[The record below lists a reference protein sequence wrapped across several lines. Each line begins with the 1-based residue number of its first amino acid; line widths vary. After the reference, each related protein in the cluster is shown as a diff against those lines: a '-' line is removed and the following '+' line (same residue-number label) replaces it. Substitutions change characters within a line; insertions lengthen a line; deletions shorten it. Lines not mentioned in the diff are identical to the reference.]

1 MSSLQI
7 TTPADLEVLAQSFD
21 LKFKEIMKAITSQK
35 VSQQNDETYLT
46 KNEVADLLKIS
57 LPTVNRRTKKGIL
70 KAYKLKGDTEKTA
83 VRFKKSEVLEMLI
96 GFSYDTFK

>member
-7 TTPADLEVLAQSFD
+7 TTPADLEVLVQFFD
-21 LKFKEIMKAITSQK
+21 VKFEKIIEAITNQK

-46 KNEVADLLKIS
+46 KKEVSDLLKIS

-83 VRFKKSEVLEMLI
+83 VRFKKSEVLEILI
-96 GFSYDTFK
+96 SVSLTQN

>member
-7 TTPADLEVLAQSFD
+7 TTPADLEVLVQLFD
-21 LKFKEIMKAITSQK
+21 VKFEKIIEAITNQK

-46 KNEVADLLKIS
+46 KKEVSDLLKIS

-96 GFSYDTFK
+96 SISLKQKN

>member
-7 TTPADLEVLAQSFD
+7 TTPADLEVLVQLFD
-21 LKFKEIMKAITSQK
+21 VKFEKIIEAITNQK

-46 KNEVADLLKIS
+46 KKEVSDLLKIS

-83 VRFKKSEVLEMLI
+83 VRFKKSEVLEILI
-96 GFSYDTFK
+96 SVSLTQN

>member
-7 TTPADLEVLAQSFD
+7 TTPADLEVLAQFFD
-21 LKFKEIMKAITSQK
+21 VKFEKVIEAITNQK

-46 KNEVADLLKIS
+46 KKEVSDLLKIS

-96 GFSYDTFK
+96 SVSLTQN